1 MSGFKRLGRYD
12 IVGQLGR
19 GSFGVV
25 YHGQDPLMKKDVAIK
40 VCTLEDPSLRQRFT
54 REAEISRQ
62 LEHENIVSVQAF
74 AEENGV
80 PFLVQEF
87 LRGEDLREI
96 IRRREAWSVTQR
108 LDVLLQIG
116 RGLAYAHTRGIIHR
130 DIKPAN
136 IRVLPDLRA
145 KIMDF
150 GIAKL
155 ANDESQLTQKGVTMG
170 TASYLPPE
178 QVRGGEVSHR
188 ADIFSFGVL
197 AYELLCYQRPF
208 RGKTIS
214 ALVYQILYK
223 SPDPL
228 ATVWPTCPP
237 ELSDL
242 IGRCL
247 EKDAGKRC
255 PDMETV
261 VGRLLEIRQGVL
273 EGRWPAVTPPTTP
286 ASGFHTEDEPS
297 TSGSI
302 LSQSLIART
311 AKDVTREVASADI
324 KAAKAT
330 QPMGAVAAETQR
342 IAPQRITP
350 QGIAPKQPT
359 PPVPQPAASPPTP
372 APPSAAPPNA
382 APSTPDA
389 AAEDSTFVVGA
400 DDNLDTAVTQRVV
413 LEPGLVE
420 MIDSPSGGGD
430 EMPTVVGT
438 SSPPPVLES
447 SAEEIS
453 KLVASGD
460 LQAAMSQ
467 LEQTIQ
473 RREQT
478 TGLPATRH
486 PADPP
491 LPPVPA
497 AVPGQAAPSA
507 VSPDLPTIKLDHART
522 SPAPQAAPTARTTR
536 TAKAPPAGSK
546 AGSGGHHKLL
556 IGVGIA
562 VLVVIAAGLG
572 LWLGGKDETEA
583 PPEVEQPLEPTAT
596 EPLATAAPSS
606 GIVVV
611 ATPWAEVMEVTD
623 DSGNLVSLPA
633 STTTPV
639 FLPAPEGLYR
649 VTLNFPQAD
658 QPEDQER
665 ICEVEVTAETIVT
678 CNERL
683 GEPLPLDFFK
693 DNGWWQ

>member
-136 IRVLPDLRA
+136 VRVLPDLRA

-228 ATVWPTCPP
+228 MTVWPTCPP
-237 ELSDL
+237 QLSDL

-261 VGRLLEIRQGVL
+261 VGRLMEIRQGVL
-273 EGRWPAVTPPTTP
+273 DGRWPALTPPTTP
-286 ASGFHTEDEPS
+286 PSGFHNEDEPS

-311 AKDVTREVASADI
+311 AKDVTREVASADVKAA

-342 IAPQRITP
+342 IAPQ
-350 QGIAPKQPT
+350 QPT
-359 PPVPQPAASPPTP
+359 PPVPLPAASPPAA
-372 APPSAAPPNA
+372 APPSA
-382 APSTPDA
+382 TPDA
-389 AAEDSTFVVGA
+389 APPDAAASGAGAAEDSTFVVGA

-413 LEPGLVE
+413 LGSGVVE
-420 MIDSPSGGGD
+420 MIDSQDAPPDGG

-438 SSPPPVLES
+438 SAPPQVLES

-460 LQAAMSQ
+460 LKAAMSQ

-473 RREQT
+473 NREQT
-478 TGLPATRH
+478 AGLPATGLPAD
-486 PADPP
+486 PA

-497 AVPGQAAPSA
+497 APAGQAAPTA
-507 VSPDLPTIKLDHART
+507 VNPDLPTIKLEHARAP
-522 SPAPQAAPTARTTR
+522 SPPQAPK
-536 TAKAPPAGSK
+536 TAKAAKKPKASTAGPK
-546 AGSGGHHKLL
+546 AGLGSNQKVM
-556 IGVGIA
+556 IGAGIA

-572 LWLGGKDETEA
+572 LWLGGKDEAEA
-583 PPEVEQPLEPTAT
+583 PPEVEQPVEPIVA
-596 EPLATAAPSS
+596 EQPAAPAPSS
-606 GIVVV
+606 GIVVM

-623 DSGNLVSLPA
+623 STGSLVKLPA
-633 STTTPV
+633 SAVTPV
-639 FLPAPEGLYR
+639 FLPVPEGQYR
-649 VTLNFPQAD
+649 VTLNFPQSD
-658 QPEDQER
+658 DPEQQER
-665 ICEVEVTAETIVT
+665 ICEIEVASETIVT
-678 CNERL
+678 CNERI

>member
-87 LRGEDLREI
+87 LRGEDLREV
-96 IRRREAWSVTQR
+96 IRRREPWSVVQR
-108 LDVLLQIG
+108 LDILLQIG

-188 ADIFSFGVL
+188 ADIFSLGVL

-228 ATVWPTCPP
+228 STVWSTCPP

-255 PDMETV
+255 PDMDTV
-261 VGRLLEIRQGVL
+261 VGKLMEIRQGVL
-273 EGRWPAVTPPTTP
+273 DGRWPALAAPAGPP
-286 ASGFHTEDEPS
+286 SGFHAEDEPS

-342 IAPQRITP
+342 ITAQ
-350 QGIAPKQPT
+350 QPT
-359 PPVPQPAASPPTP
+359 PKLPTTPTTPPASRPPAASPPPVPTPVP
-372 APPSAAPPNA
+372 APQ
-382 APSTPDA
+382 
-389 AAEDSTFVVGA
+389 DSTFVVGT
-400 DDNLDTAVTQRVV
+400 DGGLDTAVTQRVV
-413 LEPGLVE
+413 MGSGVVEVPGSQGTATGFDAE
-420 MIDSPSGGGD
+420 EI
-430 EMPTVVGT
+430 PTVVGT
-438 SSPPPVLES
+438 AAAPEVLES

-473 RREQT
+473 QRDHT
-478 TGLPATRH
+478 SGLPTT
-486 PADPP
+486 PPPSP
-491 LPPVPA
+491 LPSAPQT
-497 AVPGQAAPSA
+497 AVN
-507 VSPDLPTIKLDHART
+507 PDLPTIQLEHARAPT
-522 SPAPQAAPTARTTR
+522 TPQRANPAAPQPAPSPATR
-536 TAKAPPAGSK
+536 PKSATGS
-546 AGSGGHHKLL
+546 SRNLL
-556 IGVGIA
+556 VGVGVAILLA
-562 VLVVIAAGLG
+562 LAAGLG
-572 LWLGGKDETEA
+572 LWLGGKSEPEA
-583 PPEVEQPLEPTAT
+583 PPPPVLPPEAT
-596 EPLATAAPSS
+596 VIETPASS
-606 GIVVV
+606 IPRSGVVV
-611 ATPWAEVMEVTD
+611 LASPWAEVLEVTD
-623 DSGNLVSLPA
+623 SSGSLVDLPPA
-633 STTTPV
+633 ATTPV
-639 FLPAPEGLYR
+639 FLPLLEGQYR

-658 QPEDQER
+658 KPDEQER
-665 ICEVEVTAETIVT
+665 ICEVEVPAETIVT

-683 GEPLPLDFFK
+683 REPRPLDFFK
-693 DNGWWQ
+693 NNGWWR